1 MKHISLLFAFI
12 FIFSNLAWAAVSDQ
26 DYINY
31 QVEMQTILYKYAQD
45 PTKMVSEM
53 KTLETKY
60 PTQSPEWTDYLSALQ
75 QDPTRLMKL
84 HQQIDEE
91 LRKQGVGPA
100 AEPEQK

>member
-1 MKHISLLFAFI
+1 MKNISLLFVFI
-12 FIFSNLAWAAVSDQ
+12 FAFSNFAFAAVSDQ

-53 KTLETKY
+53 QALEAKY
-60 PTQSPEWTDYLSALQ
+60 STQSPEWTDYLSALQ

-91 LRKQGVGPA
+91 LRKMDVGPA